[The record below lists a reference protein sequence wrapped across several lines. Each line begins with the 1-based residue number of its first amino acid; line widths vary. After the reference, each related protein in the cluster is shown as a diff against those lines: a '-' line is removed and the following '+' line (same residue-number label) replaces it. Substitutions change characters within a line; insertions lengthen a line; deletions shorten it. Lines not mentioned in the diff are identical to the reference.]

1 MRDKLNKAAKEYPP
15 IFFKG
20 LLMGFA
26 DIIPGV
32 SGGTIALITGIYERL
47 ITAIKNLGFD
57 LKKID
62 FNLFIPLGLGIII
75 AFLIGAEI
83 LPHLLEQYPAYVFAF
98 FFGLIAASI
107 KIVHK
112 KIKRKTVIEL
122 LWGSAALFIAYEV
135 VGLEYFQTEPTYW
148 FIFIAGFI
156 AICAMLLP
164 GVSGSFMLL
173 MMGQY
178 RFMLEA
184 LRDLKWGYIF
194 VFIAG
199 AVVSLLSVSR
209 VLSYLLKN
217 YKSQTMAFLT
227 GLMLGALRLP
237 FKEVVH
243 VKDIHPELSF
253 VWDTSAVLLVIGF
266 LILGTALV
274 FVIERV
280 NNKK

>member
-1 MRDKLNKAAKEYPP
+1 MRDKLNKIRKEYPS

-32 SGGTIALITGIYERL
+32 SGGTLALITGIYERL
-47 ITAIKNLGFD
+47 ITGIKNIGLD
-57 LKKID
+57 IKKID
-62 FNLFIPLGLGIII
+62 FDLFVPLGLGIII

-107 KIVHK
+107 KIVAK
-112 KIKRKTVIEL
+112 KIKRKTVVEL
-122 LWGSAALFIAYEV
+122 LFGSAALFIAFEI

-178 RFMLEA
+178 KFMLEA

-194 VFIAG
+194 AFITG
-199 AVVSLLSVSR
+199 AVISLLSVSR
-209 VLSYLLKN
+209 VIAYCLKN

-237 FKEVVH
+237 FREVVYI
-243 VKDIHPELSF
+243 KDFHPELNFIWNS
-253 VWDTSAVLLVIGF
+253 TAVLFVIGF
-266 LILGTALV
+266 LILGIALV
-274 FVIERV
+274 FVIERL